1 MSKGV
6 AVVGATSFIGRAI
19 LSSPLSESENISACS
34 KNGGTIGNV
43 VVDNVDLTD
52 YHELSDWLEMRDV
65 DSLMYLSSVIPC
77 SFLDSTWNLLDQ
89 NLTMHRNILR
99 AWKESAC
106 HLIYASSCSVYGR
119 DSPLPWRES
128 NMTMP
133 DNLYAISKLF
143 GEILFYNEYQHGLP
157 LTVLRINAPYGV
169 QNRRKT
175 VVNIFIEN
183 ALDGADILLHGTGAR
198 EQDFIYVR
206 DVAQAFWLA
215 HSQKKSGIYNIAS
228 GKTVTML
235 ELAKMIVTL
244 ADSGSKIVYSGQE
257 DPQEGLKVSIDI
269 SKAHN
274 HLGFYPEYSL
284 MDGLA
289 ECIQN
294 YREISGGNQI

>member
-1 MSKGV
+1 MNKTV

-19 LSSPLSESENISACS
+19 LSSHLSESENISACS
-34 KNGGTIGNV
+34 KNGGMVGDF
-43 VVDNVDLTD
+43 VVDSVDLTN
-52 YHELSDWLEMRDV
+52 YHELSDWLEMKDV
-65 DSLMYLSSVIPC
+65 DSLMYLSSAIPH
-77 SFLDSTWNLLDQ
+77 SFLDSTWDLLDQ

-106 HLIYASSCSVYGR
+106 HLIYASSCSVYR
-119 DSPLPWRES
+119 NSPVPWRES

-157 LTVLRINAPYGV
+157 LTILRINAPYGV

-183 ALDGADILLHGTGAR
+183 ALNGADILLHGTGVR
-198 EQDFIYVR
+198 EQDFIYVP
-206 DVAQAFWLA
+206 DVARAFWLA
-215 HSQKKSGIYNIAS
+215 HSRKMSGIYNIAS

-235 ELAKMIVTL
+235 DLAKTIVTL
-244 ADSGSKIVYSGQE
+244 ADSDSEIVYSGQE

-274 HLGFYPEYSL
+274 HLGFDPEYSL

-294 YREISGGNQI
+294 YRGISGGSRI